1 MNFRINRNKKN
12 KPPKLSKKDRAKL
25 SVLVGEEVEI
35 TKQELIEALR
45 KAKEDMG
52 KEDEAERRRRIWNS
66 LPKNVKLK
74 MARRLKARQGETD
87 GKK

>member
-1 MNFRINRNKKN
+1 MEIRRFPEPRQ
-12 KPPKLSKKDRAKL
+12 
-25 SVLVGEEVEI
+25 GEEVEI

-45 KAKEDMG
+45 KAKEDLG